1 MNHTV
6 RWSLLGLVV
15 VFEQFSLYLLANDK
29 LLSECEE
36 VAQSTSARAEIMAN
50 SARAS
55 VSNTVTWSEIALRDA
70 IETIE
75 GALVQISD
83 ARILLAD
90 VAVALAKR
98 ANDYDRTALDPSF
111 NNAPTEWQA
120 KSTTW
125 VELETQMRHT
135 MGEHERNLASFYLAA
150 MHASADSST
159 THDRF
164 GAALLRCRV
173 APRNRRRQPRS
184 DEFAE

>member
-1 MNHTV
+1 
-6 RWSLLGLVV
+6 
-15 VFEQFSLYLLANDK
+15 
-29 LLSECEE
+29 
-36 VAQSTSARAEIMAN
+36 MAN